1 MALTP
6 VGKIISD
13 LIESYQCLDLYVKH
27 KNEVETERQVLES
40 HINRLQNM
48 LSTIQKGELTDMSG
62 QTVRVSPEQLNT
74 VIQAIQ
80 SVLAIHMPIKQEQ
93 EKVGAIVAALRAIES
108 FKDELLNLDSKAG
121 INKHLRRGE
130 RVDKIDASDAQ
141 GGI

>member
-13 LIESYQCLDLYVKH
+13 LTESCQYLDLYVKH
-27 KNEVETERQVLES
+27 KNQVDSERQVLES
-40 HINRLQNM
+40 HINRLQNI
-48 LSTIQKGELTDMSG
+48 LRTIEKNELTDMSG
-62 QTVRVSPEQLNT
+62 QAVSVPPEQLDT

-80 SVLAIHMPIKQEQ
+80 SVLATHMPTKQEQ
-93 EKVGAIVAALRAIES
+93 EKVGAIVAALQAIEF
-108 FKDELLNLDSKAG
+108 FKDELVNLDSTAG

-130 RVDKIDASDAQ
+130 RVDKIDATDAQ